1 MTYRQC
7 LILLGL
13 VLSACGPAGTP
24 LPIIAPSPIVAP
36 PTLVSPLAATPGV
49 PTLGVCLPP
58 DVQLSSIVSAQAL
71 GGGKVV
77 KVTVQQ
83 TLDQIGAQCRSGT
96 LVDSTGRE
104 IRFYPLTGCWGN
116 PPDKSQDIL
125 QRQQAAIAKLKEQ
138 YTVIEMTCNPSGLP
152 LQ

>member
-13 VLSACGPAGTP
+13 VLGACGAAGTP
-24 LPIIAPSPIVAP
+24 PPIVAP
-36 PTLVSPLAATPGV
+36 PALVSPLAPTPGV
-49 PTLGVCLPP
+49 PTPSVPTPGVCLPP

-83 TLDQIGAQCRSGT
+83 TLNQIGAQCRSGT

-116 PPDKSQDIL
+116 PPDNSQDIL